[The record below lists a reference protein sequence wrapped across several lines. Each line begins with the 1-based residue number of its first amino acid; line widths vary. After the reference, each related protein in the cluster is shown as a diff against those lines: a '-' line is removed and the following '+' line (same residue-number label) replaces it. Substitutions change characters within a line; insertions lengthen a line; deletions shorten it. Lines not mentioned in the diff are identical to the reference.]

1 MYFGDVL
8 LIVGDLRDFPLFDN
22 GVEGNIEIVF
32 HVFEEIAI
40 SDDVLSVEKVA
51 NLTNPSITCSISAK

>member
-1 MYFGDVL
+1 ML
-8 LIVGDLRDFPLFDN
+8 LVVGDLCDFPFFDD

-40 SDDVLSVEKVA
+40 SDNVLSVEQIA
-51 NLTNPSITCSISAK
+51 NLSSPSITCSISA